1 MKRKNLICIVT
12 IFVAFIVFS
21 QFSFAQ
27 MGTNMG
33 MNKHHKDFSPR
44 MMLDKLNLT
53 EDQQAAVE
61 KLHFNHQNEMI
72 DLRANL
78 EKKKLELKELK
89 MNGNYSRSDFI
100 NKVKAINDV
109 KSQIAIAKAN
119 HHMDIYELLT
129 DEQKK
134 MFNDEMDDFR
144 GPRDNMKE
152 RPMMRNRF

>member
-1 MKRKNLICIVT
+1 MKTKNLIGIVT
-12 IFVAFIVFS
+12 VLVTFLFFS
-21 QFSFAQ
+21 QYSFAQ
-27 MGTNMG
+27 MNM
-33 MNKHHKDFSPR
+33 NRHQRDCTPR
-44 MMLDKLNLT
+44 KMKDKLNLT
-53 EDQQAAVE
+53 EGQQNAIE

-72 DLRANL
+72 DLRADL

-109 KSQIAIAKAN
+109 KSQIAIARAN
-119 HHMDIYELLT
+119 HHMDVYELLT

-134 MFNDEMDDFR
+134 IFNDEMDDFH
-144 GPRDNMKE
+144 GPRNNMKE